1 MYRLTKIS
9 KIAPKASKDIKKS
22 IIGLGFEKLD
32 RDVFD
37 PEKSYDFVAKSGV
50 KWARLQS
57 GWQRT
62 EKRKGVYDFK
72 WLDDIVDSMLK
83 KAERLVGFG
92 LLDSE
97 GYFDRDC

>member
-1 MYRLTKIS
+1 MHRLIKIG

-37 PEKSYDFVAKSGV
+37 PEKSYVVVAKAGV
-50 KWARLQS
+50 KWASLQS

-62 EKRKGVYDFK
+62 EKEKGVYDFK
-72 WLDDIVDSMLK
+72 WLEKIVDKML
-83 KAERLVGFG
+83 EIGVEPWLCHLSYG
-92 LLDSE
+92 
-97 GYFDRDC
+97 

>member
-9 KIAPKASKDIKKS
+9 KITPKASKDIKKS

-37 PEKSYDFVAKSGV
+37 PKKSYDFVAMSGV

-57 GWQRT
+57 AGK
-62 EKRKGVYDFK
+62 ELKKRKAFTTLNGLTVLLIK
-72 WLDDIVDSMLK
+72 CLK
-83 KAERLVGFG
+83 
-92 LLDSE
+92 
-97 GYFDRDC
+97 